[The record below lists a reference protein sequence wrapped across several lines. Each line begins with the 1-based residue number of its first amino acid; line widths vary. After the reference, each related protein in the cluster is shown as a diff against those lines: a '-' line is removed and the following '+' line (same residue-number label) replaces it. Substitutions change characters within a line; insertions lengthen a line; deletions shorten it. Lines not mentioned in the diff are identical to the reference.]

1 VPPESS
7 EWDGWQCYGAAQNAP
22 IARTVSDDAAWRRPH
37 WTGDGGPSACLLQAL
52 ALRPGVDELARL
64 VAGALCERTGC
75 PRASLLLPR
84 RGSPIVVDRAG
95 TGAWLDLEDAP
106 PALALSLE
114 TGQAVVVGDVSGLV
128 GPPPTAA
135 SALVA
140 PLLLGE
146 VCVGLLVAWA
156 DTRVVDVSAHV
167 RAWMEGLAA
176 ATTLALWGGAD
187 AVLASC
193 VTKPGV
199 SVTDR
204 ALASPELLAAELRRL
219 QRGDAIAVLA
229 IEEGTAAATAAI
241 LAGLVR
247 ESDVA
252 AEVAAN
258 TVVLL
263 LRHCTEA
270 GAELV
275 LDRVHRAVGETPVRW
290 GVAVAEEG
298 DRGGDLLDRVRAG
311 LSVSGPRAAALPRPF
326 GTTRARQ
333 APPA

>member
-1 VPPESS
+1 MPPESS

-22 IARTVSDDAAWRRPH
+22 IARTVSDDAPWRRPH
-37 WTGDGGPSACLLQAL
+37 WTGDGGPSASLLQAL

-156 DTRVVDVSAHV
+156 DTRV
-167 RAWMEGLAA
+167 
-176 ATTLALWGGAD
+176 GAD